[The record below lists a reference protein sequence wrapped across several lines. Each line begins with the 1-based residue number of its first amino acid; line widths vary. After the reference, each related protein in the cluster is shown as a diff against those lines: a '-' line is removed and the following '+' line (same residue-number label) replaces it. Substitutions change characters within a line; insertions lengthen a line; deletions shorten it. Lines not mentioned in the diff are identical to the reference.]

1 MTKRN
6 NSESVAELPR
16 MDAQILHTLLLSRF
30 PNASL
35 VVRGEAGKF
44 EVDIRCAEFNGKSA
58 LERHRAVYSVVK
70 EHIKNG
76 TIHALSITAH
86 TPEENRPQ

>member
-1 MTKRN
+1 
-6 NSESVAELPR
+6 
-16 MDAQILHTLLLSRF
+16 MDAQTLRTLLSSHF

-35 VVRGEAGKF
+35 EVRGEAGKF
-44 EVDIRCAEFNGKSA
+44 EVYIRSAEFNGKST

-70 EHIKNG
+70 EHIGNG
-76 TIHALSITAH
+76 TIHALSITAR